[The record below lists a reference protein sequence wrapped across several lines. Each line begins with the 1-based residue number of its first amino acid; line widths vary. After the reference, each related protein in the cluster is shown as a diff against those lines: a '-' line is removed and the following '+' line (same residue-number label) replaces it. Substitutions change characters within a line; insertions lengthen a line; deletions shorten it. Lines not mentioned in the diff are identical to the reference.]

1 MSVPSSPHPT
11 TTPDP
16 AAPPP
21 PPPAGPAR
29 RAGSWRRLLVPDRPA
44 GGVRRHRTRAWPL
57 AGVAVVLAWL
67 LVLVLGLRVQPGPAV
82 QDLARFGHLAAL
94 VLGFG
99 AALTVEWFGLLWVL
113 RRRPLAA
120 VTQVAQGAHL
130 PIWLGL
136 VGLAA
141 TGVVL
146 LPDQLTVPSLLK
158 LLAVLVV
165 ALNGIAAA
173 RMQRRLD
180 AAGPAV
186 PRSLQRWAA
195 GTALV
200 SQLGWWSAVTIGYV
214 NAHS

>member
-1 MSVPSSPHPT
+1 MSIPSSSHPT
-11 TTPDP
+11 TAPDP
-16 AAPPP
+16 PVPAPGPP
-21 PPPAGPAR
+21 R
-29 RAGSWRRLLVPDRPA
+29 RSRGRRPA
-44 GGVRRHRTRAWPL
+44 AGVRRHRTRVWPL
-57 AGVAVVLAWL
+57 AGLAVVLAWL
-67 LVLVLGLRVQPGPAV
+67 LVLLLGPRVQPGPGA
-82 QDLARFGHLAAL
+82 QELARFGHLAAL

-113 RRRPLAA
+113 RRRPLTA
-120 VTQVAQGAHL
+120 VTQVAHGAHL

-146 LPDQLTVPSLLK
+146 LPDRLGATSLLK

-165 ALNGIAAA
+165 ALNGIAAF
-173 RMQRRLD
+173 RLQRRLD
-180 AAGPAV
+180 AAAPAV
-186 PRSLQRWAA
+186 PRSLQRRAA

-200 SQLGWWSAVTIGYV
+200 SQLGWWSAVSIGFV

>member
-1 MSVPSSPHPT
+1 MSVPPHPT
-11 TTPDP
+11 TTPP
-16 AAPPP
+16 APAPPP
-21 PPPAGPAR
+21 PPPP
-29 RAGSWRRLLVPDRPA
+29 RPA
-44 GGVRRHRTRAWPL
+44 GGVRRHRARLWPV
-57 AGVAVVLAWL
+57 AGAAVVLAWL
-67 LVLVLGLRVQPGPAV
+67 LVLVLGLRIQAGPAV
-82 QDLARFGHLAAL
+82 ADLARFGHLAAL

-113 RRRPLAA
+113 GRRPLST

-146 LPDQLTVPSLLK
+146 FPEQLTAAGMLK
-158 LLAVLVV
+158 LVAVLVV

-186 PRSLQRWAA
+186 DRSLQRRAA
-195 GTALV
+195 ITALI
-200 SQLGWWSAVTIGYV
+200 SQLGWWSAVTIGFV